1 MPPAQLSAGQGS
13 KLGPGTS
20 EQKKNLCTNTPP
32 ALPSALGFLLPFW
45 VYTYV

>member
-13 KLGPGTS
+13 KLGLGTS
-20 EQKKNLCTNTPP
+20 EQENLCTNTPP